1 MALWFWIGVA
11 FVSWGLASFFGKM
24 VAPYFA
30 PTYLLWIRSIITIV
44 LLLPIVWA
52 QRANSISITP
62 TWQTWVLVMLVT
74 SFTASAVIGFYNAL
88 RLGRRLSGHARER
101 HLPRADGDTGS
112 ALPWRTHV
120 GHAGAGHLL
129 CCGGYYLPDPLGAFE
144 IG

>member
-1 MALWFWIGVA
+1 MGLWFWIGVA

-52 QRANSISITP
+52 QRTNSISITP

-88 RLGRRLSGHARER
+88 RLGDASLVTPASGTYPVLTAILAVLFLGEHMSVTRGLGIFFAV
-101 HLPRADGDTGS
+101 
-112 ALPWRTHV
+112 V
-120 GHAGAGHLL
+120 GIVFLTR
-129 CCGGYYLPDPLGAFE
+129 
-144 IG
+144 

>member
-11 FVSWGLASFFGKM
+11 FISWALASFFGKM

-30 PTYLLWIRSIITIV
+30 APYLVWIRSIITVV

-62 TWQTWVLVMLVT
+62 TWQTWFLVVLVT

-88 RLGRRLSGHARER
+88 RLGDASLVTPASGTYPVLTAILAVLFLGEQMSVT
-101 HLPRADGDTGS
+101 RALGIFF
-112 ALPWRTHV
+112 AVV
-120 GHAGAGHLL
+120 GVIFLTR
-129 CCGGYYLPDPLGAFE
+129 
-144 IG
+144 